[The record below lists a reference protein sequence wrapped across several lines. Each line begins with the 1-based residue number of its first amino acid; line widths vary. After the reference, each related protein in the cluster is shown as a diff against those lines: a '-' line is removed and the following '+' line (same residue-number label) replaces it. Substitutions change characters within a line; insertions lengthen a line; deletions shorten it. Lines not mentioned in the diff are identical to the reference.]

1 MASVHRAAAA
11 LLLAAAVLLG
21 APAARAADAGPAS
34 SASPTA
40 SASPSPSP
48 SGSVSPSPS
57 AVPTPAPTHRQLA
70 RTGGGDATADG
81 VLLSLGSVLLLTGAA
96 FVVLCRRRPGNGR

>member
-1 MASVHRAAAA
+1 MASVRRTAAALLPTAAA

-21 APAARAADAGPAS
+21 APAARAADAGPTP

-40 SASPSPSP
+40 SPPASPSPA
-48 SGSVSPSPS
+48 
-57 AVPTPAPTHRQLA
+57 AVPPPAPAHQQLA

>member
-1 MASVHRAAAA
+1 MASVHRTAAA

-21 APAARAADAGPAS
+21 APAARAADAGPAP

-40 SASPSPSP
+40 SASPSPSAA
-48 SGSVSPSPS
+48 VSPSPS
-57 AVPTPAPTHRQLA
+57 AVPTPEPTHRQLA